1 VWRRSGAATMTG
13 MLERLPERARTP
25 AMARAIM
32 APSAILL
39 AGAGTAAAILAGVP
53 LAAAAA
59 VGALAWAGKVA
70 LAVPRKDRRPDMNP
84 ALVKEPWRSLVRQ
97 AVKAEDRFNE
107 TVRTTRAGPL
117 KDRLSEVAAQVSVAV
132 DASWKIAQRGNSLDA
147 AVRELN
153 ADAIA
158 AELAAREDELV
169 QSGGRPELEAT
180 VAALRRQLESAR
192 RVAGVARDALD
203 RLRRLNAQLNEA
215 VARAVELSLGP
226 ADVGA
231 LQPLGA
237 DVDGVVAELES
248 LRLALEESGAAS

>member
-1 VWRRSGAATMTG
+1 
-13 MLERLPERARTP
+13 
-25 AMARAIM
+25 
-32 APSAILL
+32 
-39 AGAGTAAAILAGVP
+39 GTAAAILAGVP

-70 LAVPRKDRRPDMNP
+70 LAIPRKARRPDMNP
-84 ALVKEPWRSLVRQ
+84 AMVKEPWRSLVRQ
-97 AVKAEDRFNE
+97 AVKAEDRFEE
-107 TVRTTRAGPL
+107 TVRATRPGPL
-117 KDRLSEVAAQVSVAV
+117 RDRLSEVSAQVSVAV
-132 DASWKIAQRGNSLDA
+132 DASWSIAQRGDSLDA

-158 AELAAREDELV
+158 AELEAREYELER
-169 QSGGRPELEAT
+169 SPGRPELEAT
-180 VAALRRQLESAR
+180 VAALRRQLESAL
-192 RVAGVARDALD
+192 RVADVARDALD

-237 DVDGVVAELES
+237 DVDGLVAELES
-248 LRLALEESGAAS
+248 LRLALEESGEAS

>member
-1 VWRRSGAATMTG
+1 

-25 AMARAIM
+25 AVARAVM

-39 AGAGTAAAILAGVP
+39 AGAGAAAAILAGVP

-70 LAVPRKDRRPDMNP
+70 LAIPRKVRRPDMNP
-84 ALVKEPWRSLVRQ
+84 ATVKEPWRSLVRQ
-97 AVKAEDRFNE
+97 TVKAEDRFNQ
-107 TVRTTRAGPL
+107 TVKGTRPGPL
-117 KDRLSEVAAQVSVAV
+117 KDRLAEVAAQVSVAV
-132 DASWKIAQRGNSLDA
+132 DASWRIAQRGDSLDH

-158 AELAAREDELV
+158 AELAARENELAY
-169 QSGGRPELEAT
+169 SPGRTDLQAT
-180 VAALRRQLESAR
+180 VAALGRQLESAR
-192 RVAGVARDALD
+192 RVAAVARDALD

-237 DVDGVVAELES
+237 RRVGGGIVT
-248 LRLALEESGAAS
+248 GAP

>member
-1 VWRRSGAATMTG
+1 
-13 MLERLPERARTP
+13 
-25 AMARAIM
+25 
-32 APSAILL
+32 
-39 AGAGTAAAILAGVP
+39 AILAGVP

-70 LAVPRKDRRPDMNP
+70 LAIPHKDRRPDMNP
-84 ALVKEPWRSLVRQ
+84 AMVKDPWRSLVRQ
-97 AVKAEDRFNE
+97 ALKAEGRFDE
-107 TVRTTRAGPL
+107 TVRGTRPGPL
-117 KDRLSEVAAQVSVAV
+117 RDRLSEVAAQVSVAV
-132 DASWKIAQRGNSLDA
+132 DASWKIAQRGDSLDS

-153 ADAIA
+153 AGAIA
-158 AELAAREDELV
+158 AELADREAELAR
-169 QSGGRPELEAT
+169 SPGRRELEAT
-180 VAALRRQLESAR
+180 VAALRRQLESAQ
-192 RVAGVARDALD
+192 RVGEVARDALD

-237 DVDGVVAELES
+237 DIDGVVAELES

>member
-1 VWRRSGAATMTG
+1 

-25 AMARAIM
+25 AMARAVM
-32 APSAILL
+32 APSSILL
-39 AGAGTAAAILAGVP
+39 AGAGAAAAILAGAP

-59 VGALAWAGKVA
+59 VGALAWVGKVA
-70 LAVPRKDRRPDMNP
+70 WALPRKQRRPDMNP
-84 ALVKEPWRSLVRQ
+84 ATVREPWRSLVRQ
-97 AVKAEDRFNE
+97 AVKAESRFAD
-107 TVRTTRAGPL
+107 TVRSTRPGPL
-117 KDRLSEVAAQVSVAV
+117 RDRLAEVSNQVSVAV

-153 ADAIA
+153 ADAIE
-158 AELAAREDELV
+158 AELAARQAELRR
-169 QSGGRPELEAT
+169 SPGRPELEAT
-180 VAALRRQLESAR
+180 VSALRRQLESAR
-192 RVAGVARDALD
+192 RLADVARDALD

-237 DVDGVVAELES
+237 DVDGLVAELES
-248 LRLALEESGAAS
+248 LRSALEESGAAS

>member
-1 VWRRSGAATMTG
+1 
-13 MLERLPERARTP
+13 MLDRLPERARTP
-25 AMARAIM
+25 AVARAVM

-39 AGAGTAAAILAGVP
+39 AGAGAATAILVGAP
-53 LAAAAA
+53 LAAAA
-59 VGALAWAGKVA
+59 VFGALAWAGKVA
-70 LAVPRKDRRPDMNP
+70 LAIPRKERRPDMN
-84 ALVKEPWRSLVRQ
+84 AAMVKEPWRSLVRQ
-97 AVKAEDRFNE
+97 AVKAEDRFKE
-107 TVRTTRAGPL
+107 TVRGTRPGPL
-117 KDRLSEVAAQVSVAV
+117 KDRLSEVSAQVSVAV
-132 DASWKIAQRGNSLDA
+132 DASWKIAQRGDSLDA
-147 AVRELN
+147 AVRELD

-158 AELAAREDELV
+158 AELAAREGELR
-169 QSGGRPELEAT
+169 QSHGRPELEAT
-180 VAALRRQLESAR
+180 VAALRRQLESAL
-192 RVAGVARDALD
+192 RVSEVARDALD

>member
-1 VWRRSGAATMTG
+1 

-25 AMARAIM
+25 AVARAVM

-53 LAAAAA
+53 LVAAAA

-84 ALVKEPWRSLVRQ
+84 ATVKEPWRSLVRQ
-97 AVKAEDRFNE
+97 AVKAEERFKE
-107 TVRTTRAGPL
+107 TVRSTRPGPL
-117 KDRLSEVAAQVSVAV
+117 KDRLSEVSAQVSVAV
-132 DASWKIAQRGNSLDA
+132 DASWKIAQRGDSLDA

-158 AELAAREDELV
+158 SELAAREAELR
-169 QSGGRPELEAT
+169 QSPGRPEREAT
-180 VAALRRQLESAR
+180 VAALRRQLESAL
-192 RVAGVARDALD
+192 RVADVARDALD

-248 LRLALEESGAAS
+248 LRQALEESGAAS

>member
-1 VWRRSGAATMTG
+1 

-32 APSAILL
+32 APSTILL

-59 VGALAWAGKVA
+59 VGALAWAGRVA
-70 LAVPRKDRRPDMNP
+70 MAVPRRNRRPDMNP
-84 ALVKEPWRSLVRQ
+84 AMVKEPWRSLVRQ
-97 AVKAEDRFNE
+97 TIKAEGRFKD
-107 TVRTTRAGPL
+107 TVRATRAGPL
-117 KDRLSEVAAQVSVAV
+117 KDRLSEVAAQMSVAV
-132 DASWKIAQRGNSLDA
+132 DASWKIAQRGDSLDA
-147 AVRELN
+147 AVRELDAAGI
-153 ADAIA
+153 ADELSIRR
-158 AELAAREDELV
+158 AELA
-169 QSGGRPELEAT
+169 QSPGRPELEAT
-180 VAALRRQLESAR
+180 VAALQRQLDSAR
-192 RVAGVARDALD
+192 RVTEVARDALD

-237 DVDGVVAELES
+237 DIDGVVAELES

>member
-1 VWRRSGAATMTG
+1 
-13 MLERLPERARTP
+13 
-25 AMARAIM
+25 MARAIM
-32 APSAILL
+32 APSSILL
-39 AGAGTAAAILAGVP
+39 AGAGAATAILAGVP

-59 VGALAWAGKVA
+59 IGALAWAGKVA
-70 LAVPRKDRRPDMNP
+70 LAVPRREKRPDMNP
-84 ALVKEPWRSLVRQ
+84 AMVKEPWRSLVRQ
-97 AVKAEDRFNE
+97 TVKAEDRFNE
-107 TVRTTRAGPL
+107 TVRGTRAGPL
-117 KDRLSEVAAQVSVAV
+117 RDRLSEVSAQVSVAV
-132 DASWKIAQRGNSLDA
+132 DASWKIAQRGDSLDA

-158 AELAAREDELV
+158 AELAAREDEV
-169 QSGGRPELEAT
+169 SRSPGRPELDAT
-180 VAALRRQLESAR
+180 VAALRRQLESAL
-192 RVAGVARDALD
+192 RVGAVARDALD

>member
-1 VWRRSGAATMTG
+1 

-70 LAVPRKDRRPDMNP
+70 LAIPRKDKRPDMNP
-84 ALVKEPWRSLVRQ
+84 ATVRDPWRSLVRQ
-97 AVKAEDRFNE
+97 ALKAEARFNE
-107 TVRTTRAGPL
+107 TVRQTRSGPL
-117 KDRLSEVAAQVSVAV
+117 RDRLAEVSAQVSVAV
-132 DASWKIAQRGNSLDA
+132 DASWKIAQRGDSLDA
-147 AVRELN
+147 AVRELD
-153 ADAIA
+153 ADSIA
-158 AELAAREDELV
+158 AELAARQSELR
-169 QSGGRPELEAT
+169 QSPGRPQLEAT
-180 VAALRRQLESAR
+180 VEALRRQLESAR
-192 RVAGVARDALD
+192 RVADVARDALD
-203 RLRRLNAQLNEA
+203 RLRKLNAQLNET

-226 ADVGA
+226 ADVDA

-237 DVDGVVAELES
+237 DIDGVVSELEA